1 MKTYLHFSIEGDVI
15 EIKTKDK
22 LFNSENYKDYKYI
35 EHIIHNSNN
44 FIILYNKK
52 TDDKKNITS
61 LPFYKKEIFGDFILF
76 IIDSENNIKS
86 LTEKKFLKF
95 LNISQKSI
103 SDYSSDDF
111 NLSDE

>member
-1 MKTYLHFSIEGDVI
+1 MKTYLRFSTEGDVI

-22 LFNSENYKDYKYI
+22 LFNGENYKDFTYI
-35 EHIIHNSNN
+35 EYVTHNSNN
-44 FIILYNKK
+44 FIILYNKN

-61 LPFYKKEIFGDFILF
+61 LPFYKKDVFGDFILF
-76 IIDSENNIKS
+76 IIDSQNNIKS

-95 LNISQKSI
+95 LNISQQSI
-103 SDYSSDDF
+103 NDYSSDDF